1 MSGQNTEKQILAMV
15 ILLVLAAASLG
26 AYTWFDNG
34 RRTEARSEILTKD
47 AERAAF
53 TFSRNCREC
62 HGNDGRGSDSDASL
76 VGPAL
81 NTPNNTYAFLTDN
94 QGQLEALQNEYR
106 YTITCGRNGTAM
118 PPWSLDQGGSLDSF
132 KIDNLVTLITTGAGN
147 AWEKAVE
154 HAVHEDEVS
163 IDNLKIGLKAAKEE
177 LDASGWFA
185 DVEAAQGAV
194 ARSEAA
200 DDQLNALRA
209 AVAAA
214 EEAEDAEA
222 LEAAQAALTAY
233 EEDYTALV
241 LAAVVLQIGDNDDN
255 IANAESLF
263 AGASDVQIEVATNR
277 AWLRLADAY
286 VTAEQNVAQAEERFA
301 AGLPVPTPASQVT
314 ANTCGQT
321 SADLAHGNLDG
332 LGDWL
337 SSHGG
342 AS

>member
-15 ILLVLAAASLG
+15 ILLVLAVASLG

-62 HGNDGRGSDSDASL
+62 HGNDGRGSESDSSL

-94 QGQLEALQNEYR
+94 QGQFEALQNTYR
-106 YTITCGRNGTAM
+106 YTITCGRNGTPM

-132 KIDNLVTLITTGAGN
+132 KIDNLVTLITTNAGN

-154 HAVHEDEVS
+154 HAIHEDEVS
-163 IDNLKIGLKAAKEE
+163 IENLHVALDAAKATLEK
-177 LDASGWFA
+177 SVWFA
-185 DVEAAQGAV
+185 DVEAAEGAV

-200 DDQLNALRA
+200 DSELMSLRA

-214 EEAEDAEA
+214 EESGEGLTEAEDALA
-222 LEAAQAALTAY
+222 LFER
-233 EEDYTALV
+233 DYGKLV
-241 LAAVVLQIGDNDDN
+241 IAAVTIRTSDDV
-255 IANAESLF
+255 AKVSEARATFNA
-263 AGASDVQIEVATNR
+263 ASSVQQEVAMNR
-277 AWLRLADAY
+277 AWLKIANEYR
-286 VTAEQNVAQAEERFA
+286 TAEQNVVTAEERFA
-301 AGLPVPTPASQVT
+301 AGLPVPTPATQVT
-314 ANTCGQT
+314 TDTCGQT
-321 SADLAHGNLDG
+321 SAELA
-332 LGDWL
+332 DWL
-337 SSHGG
+337 STHSG
-342 AS
+342 SS

>member
-15 ILLVLAAASLG
+15 ILLVLAVASLG

-62 HGNDGRGSDSDASL
+62 HGNDGRGSESDSSL

-94 QGQLEALQNEYR
+94 QGQFEALQNTYR
-106 YTITCGRNGTAM
+106 YTITCGRNGTPM

-132 KIDNLVTLITTGAGN
+132 KIDNLVTLITTNAGN

-154 HAVHEDEVS
+154 HAIHEDEVS
-163 IDNLKIGLKAAKEE
+163 IENLHVALDAAKATLE
-177 LDASGWFA
+177 ASGWFA

-200 DDQLNALRA
+200 DSELMSLRA

-214 EEAEDAEA
+214 EESGEGLTEAEDALA
-222 LEAAQAALTAY
+222 LFER
-233 EEDYTALV
+233 DYGKLV
-241 LAAVVLQIGDNDDN
+241 IAAVTIRTSDD
-255 IANAESLF
+255 AAKVSEARTTFNA
-263 AGASDVQIEVATNR
+263 ASSVQQEVALNR
-277 AWLRLADAY
+277 AWLKIANEFR
-286 VTAEQNVAQAEERFA
+286 TAEQNVITAEERFA
-301 AGLPVPTPASQVT
+301 AGLPVPTPATQVT
-314 ANTCGQT
+314 SDTCGQT
-321 SADLAHGNLDG
+321 SAELA
-332 LGDWL
+332 DWL
-337 SSHGG
+337 STHSG
-342 AS
+342 SS